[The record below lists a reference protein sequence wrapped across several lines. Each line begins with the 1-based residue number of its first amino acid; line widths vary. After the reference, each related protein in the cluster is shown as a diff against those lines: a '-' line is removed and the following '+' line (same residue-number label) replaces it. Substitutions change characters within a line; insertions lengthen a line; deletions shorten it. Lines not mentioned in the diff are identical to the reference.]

1 MYGRCKLC
9 GKDAE
14 LEVSHF
20 IPKFIGRW
28 LKKTSITGYLRES
41 NEIDKRAQDI
51 AKEHWLCGDCEDIFS
66 KWETKFS
73 NVIFYPFVNKGK
85 SSVNY
90 GSWLSLFC
98 ASLSWRTLTHIR
110 SKNSDD
116 KSIEYIE
123 SLDQAEQHLA
133 KFLLGKTDN
142 LYQYEQHFFPL
153 DRIEPTSRSG
163 LPPNINRYFLRT
175 IAMDIVGNTKEL
187 YTYTKLPSFMI
198 LGVIKTGNKKL
209 MRASRVALKAGKISP
224 SKYHWP
230 NGFIDY
236 IIEQSNKV
244 DDLGK
249 QVNSEKIEEFIRNNP
264 EKAVNSKLFEA
275 FMHDY
280 KMFGDDVFK

>member
-9 GKDAE
+9 GKEAE

-41 NEIDKRAQDI
+41 NEVDKRAQDI
-51 AKEHWLCGDCEDIFS
+51 AKEYWLCGNCEDIFS

-73 NVIFYPFVNKGK
+73 NVIFYPFVNKGT

-90 GSWLSLFC
+90 GSWLSRFC

-110 SKNSDD
+110 SKNSED
-116 KSIEYIE
+116 KPADYIN
-123 SLDQAEQHLA
+123 SLNQAEHHLA
-133 KFLLGKTDN
+133 EFLLGKKDN
-142 LYQYEQHFFPL
+142 LYQYEQHLFPL
-153 DRIEPTSRSG
+153 DRIESTSKSG

-175 IAMDIVGNTKEL
+175 IAMDIVGNSKEL
-187 YTYTKLPSFMI
+187 YTYTKLPSFII
-198 LGVIKTGNKKL
+198 LGVIKTSDANL
-209 MRASRVALKAGKISP
+209 MRSSRVALKSGDISP
-224 SKYHWP
+224 RKYHWP

-244 DDLGK
+244 DELGK
-249 QVNSEKIEEFIRNNP
+249 QVNSEKLEQFIRDNP